1 MREKQEFEP
10 SAAPT
15 GPRCPAC
22 GIVCKVVVV
31 IHVLL
36 ATGIGLA
43 AWARW
48 A

>member
-10 SAAPT
+10 NAAPT
-15 GPRCPAC
+15 GPRCHAC
-22 GIVCKVVVV
+22 GIVCKVVVAT
-31 IHVLL
+31 HVVLFV
-36 ATGIGLA
+36 GVGLG

>member
-15 GPRCPAC
+15 GPRCHAF
-22 GIVCKVVVV
+22 GIVCKVVVA

-36 ATGIGLA
+36 GLGIGLA
-43 AWARW
+43 AWTEW
-48 A
+48 S